1 MPRKPSKEVIDAAK
15 VKLNPVDVM
24 TAILNDAP
32 ECAELRDALVKE
44 GLVQEVS
51 SERGKYA

>member
-32 ECAELRDALVKE
+32 ECAELRDALIKE